1 MNLNFKLHI
10 FRVDIFDNEGKSSL
24 HLAAETGSMEVCKLL
39 LDKNAFVNSKTK
51 KGLTALHYAAQK
63 GHVELV
69 QYLIKD
75 YHAEIES
82 RSSEKQTPLHLAAK
96 YGQIETCKVM
106 FKMICRQIR

>member
-1 MNLNFKLHI
+1 
-10 FRVDIFDNEGKSSL
+10 
-24 HLAAETGSMEVCKLL
+24 MEVCKLL

-82 RSSEKQTPLHLAAK
+82 RNSEKQTPLHLAAK

-106 FKMICRQIR
+106 FKMIIKQIRYYVLLCYLIGFSESGCIG